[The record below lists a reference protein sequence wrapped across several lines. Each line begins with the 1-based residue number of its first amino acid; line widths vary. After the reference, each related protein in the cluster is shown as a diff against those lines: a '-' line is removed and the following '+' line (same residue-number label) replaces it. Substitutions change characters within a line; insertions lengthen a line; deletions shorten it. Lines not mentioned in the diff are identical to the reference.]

1 MKRKLQIFVIVFSSL
16 HTTIGHYNYM
26 EKDKSGLFHPRLA
39 LGEGKA
45 RGVTLAALTHF
56 AGSFPFS
63 LPLYFKQ
70 TFSNKASLPRISI

>member
-1 MKRKLQIFVIVFSSL
+1 MKRKLQILVVFSLL
-16 HTTIGHYNYM
+16 HTAISHCNYT

-39 LGEGKA
+39 LGEDEAG
-45 RGVTLAALTHF
+45 GVTLAALIRF
-56 AGSFPFS
+56 AGSFPLS